1 MASRVIL
8 FFLVSILSYQFHADV
23 INFEMIGG
31 IPDDMSEDTA
41 WLNGDLMNRTLEI
54 LMPGDTFIIPNKTFK
69 LMGGIEAR
77 NLTSVTIQIDG
88 TILFSNDIKNWPRYK
103 KNGEEELQVLECIH
117 FYNIENVTFTSKGM
131 GTLNGQGQRWWGIP
145 GIGYLVRGEN
155 RPRLFN
161 VEDSKN
167 ILVENIFFLNSPY
180 WTFWVHGVDGLEVRN
195 SEISARRSD
204 QDNHNIIDMT
214 AFNTDGFDVSGKNVW
229 IHDCKVWDQDD
240 CIAVK
245 GTSENMLF
253 ERIEA
258 SGIGVTIGSIGCSTV
273 NNITF
278 RDVYMHHTWKGIYMK
293 FRGCSEANAARISNV
308 LYENIYMDQPEQF
321 SIWIGPAQQSDSNQL
336 CAAHPCSI
344 CWPQFAEL
352 LPNKATC
359 EGQSNSRYEN
369 ITLRNITIY
378 DPQYKYGQGVILAAE
393 DTPMENIL
401 FHDVKVV
408 DAKGDDFA
416 KYTSCEGVLSG
427 IATGNTYPVP
437 PCFEDQ
443 TDSNVIIDLL

>member
-1 MASRVIL
+1 MAFPVIL

-401 FHDVKVV
+401 FHDVRVV

>member
-1 MASRVIL
+1 MTSRTIL
-8 FFLVSILSYQFHADV
+8 LFLLSTLGNHLHADI

-41 WLNGDLMNRTLEI
+41 WINGDLMNKTLDI
-54 LMPGDTFIIPNKTFK
+54 LMPGDTFVVPNKTFK

-77 NLTSVTIQIDG
+77 GLSSVAIQIDG
-88 TILFSNDIKNWPRYK
+88 TLLFSNDIKSWPRYE
-103 KNGEEELQVLECIH
+103 NDDVLECIH
-117 FYNIENVTFTSKGM
+117 FYDLDNVTFTSQGI
-131 GTLNGQGQRWWGIP
+131 GTLNGQGQKWWGIP

-161 VEDSKN
+161 VENSKN
-167 ILVENIFFLNSPY
+167 ILVENIFFKDSPY

-195 SEISARRSD
+195 CEISARRTD
-204 QDNHNIIDMT
+204 QDNHNLIDIT
-214 AFNTDGFDVSGKNVW
+214 AFNTDGFDVTGRNVW

-245 GTSENMLF
+245 DNSENMLF

-258 SGIGVTIGSIGCSTV
+258 SGVGVTIGSIGCSTV

-278 RDVYMHHTWKGIYMK
+278 RDIHMHHTWKGIYMK
-293 FRGCSEANAARISNV
+293 FRGCGDENGARISNV

-321 SIWIGPAQQSDSNQL
+321 SIWVGPAQQSDSNQL

-359 EGQSNSRYEN
+359 EGQSNSKYEN

-378 DPQYKYGQGVILAAE
+378 NPQFKYGQGVILAAE

-401 FHDVKVV
+401 FHDVRVV
-408 DAKGDDFA
+408 DAKSDDFSR
-416 KYTSCEGVLSG
+416 YTSCEGVLSG
-427 IATGNTYPVP
+427 IASGDTYPVP

-443 TDSNVIIDLL
+443 TNSNVMIDLF

>member
-1 MASRVIL
+1 MFVFSHHL
-8 FFLVSILSYQFHADV
+8 HADV

-41 WLNGDLMNRTLEI
+41 WLNGDLMNKTLEI
-54 LMPGDTFIIPNKTFK
+54 LMPGDIFVVPNKTFK
-69 LMGGIEAR
+69 IMGGIEAW
-77 NLTSVTIQIDG
+77 NLNSVTIQIDG
-88 TILFSNDIKNWPRYK
+88 TLLFSDDIKNWPRY
-103 KNGEEELQVLECIH
+103 EDEDVLECIH
-117 FYNIENVTFTSKGM
+117 FYNIENVTFTSQGV

-161 VEDSKN
+161 VQDSKN
-167 ILVENIFFLNSPY
+167 ILVENLFFLDSPY
-180 WTFWVHGVDGLEVRN
+180 WTFWVHDVDGLEVRN
-195 SEISARRSD
+195 CEISARRSE

-258 SGIGVTIGSIGCSTV
+258 SGIGVTIGSIGCNEV

-278 RDVYMHHTWKGIYMK
+278 RDIYMHHTWKGIYMK
-293 FRGCSEANAARISNV
+293 FRGCDEVNKAKISNV
-308 LYENIYMDQPEQF
+308 LYENIYMDKPEQF
-321 SIWIGPAQQSDSNQL
+321 SIWIGPAQQSDSSQL
-336 CAAHPCSI
+336 CAEHPCSI
-344 CWPQFAEL
+344 CWPQFEEL

-359 EGQSNSRYEN
+359 NGQSNSKYEN

-378 DPQYKYGQGVILAAE
+378 DPQFEYGQGVILAAD
-393 DTPMENIL
+393 DTPMENIV

-408 DAKGDDFA
+408 DSKGDDFA
-416 KYTSCEGVLSG
+416 KYRSCEGVASG
-427 IATGNTYPVP
+427 IATGDTYPVP
-437 PCFEDQ
+437 PCFEDK
-443 TDSNVIIDLL
+443 TDANVIIDLL

>member
-1 MASRVIL
+1 MASAVIL
-8 FFLVSILSYQFHADV
+8 FFLVSIFPHQFHADV
-23 INFEMIGG
+23 INFEVIGG

-103 KNGEEELQVLECIH
+103 KDGKEELQVLECIH
-117 FYNIENVTFTSKGM
+117 FYNIENVTFTSKGI

-167 ILVENIFFLNSPY
+167 ILVENIFFLDSPY
-180 WTFWVHGVDGLEVRN
+180 WTFWVHDVDGLEVRN
-195 SEISARRSD
+195 CEISARRSN

-278 RDVYMHHTWKGIYMK
+278 RDVNMHHTWKGIYMK
-293 FRGCSEANAARISNV
+293 FRGCSEDNAARISNV

-359 EGQSNSRYEN
+359 QGQSNSKYEN

-378 DPQYKYGQGVILAAE
+378 DPQYKFGQGVILAAE
-393 DTPMENIL
+393 DAPMENIL
-401 FHDVKVV
+401 FHDVRVV

-443 TDSNVIIDLL
+443 TESNVIIDLL